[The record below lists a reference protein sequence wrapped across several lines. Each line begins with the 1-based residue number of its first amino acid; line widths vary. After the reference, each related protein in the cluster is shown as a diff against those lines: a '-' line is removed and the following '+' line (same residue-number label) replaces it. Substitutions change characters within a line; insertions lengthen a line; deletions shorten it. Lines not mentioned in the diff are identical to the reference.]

1 MSITHNHT
9 PRNYSKAFAIGITLN
24 IIFVIIELGYGLAY
38 DSMALISDAS
48 HNFSDVLGLML
59 AWGAAYLMTKKPTLN
74 RSYGFRRV
82 TIMASLVSSVLLFI
96 GMGAILWE
104 SIARIGIPQPVS
116 GVSILVVSG
125 IGFVINGITAF
136 MFYSGKDS
144 DLNIKGAYLHMLGDA
159 GVSLGVVVA
168 GITIIFTG
176 WFWLDPVIS
185 IIIAII
191 IIISTWDLMQDSLNL
206 IIDTVPSDVDPAGV
220 RNFLRNL
227 PEVKDLHDLHIW
239 AMSTTENALTVHLV
253 TYGLS
258 DNDRFLMYVSDELSK
273 RFGIHHSTIQI
284 EKEFSE
290 EACRQ
295 KHPDTV

>member
-1 MSITHNHT
+1 MSISHNHT

-48 HNFSDVLGLML
+48 HNFSDVLGLIL

-104 SIARIGIPQPVS
+104 AIARIGTPQPVS

-136 MFYSGKDS
+136 MFYSGKDR

-206 IIDTVPSDVDPAGV
+206 IIDTVPSEVDPAGV
-220 RNFLRNL
+220 KNFLRNL

-253 TYGLS
+253 TYKLS
-258 DNDRFLMYVSDELSK
+258 DNDRFLMYVSDELSE

-284 EKEFSE
+284 EKELSE
-290 EACRQ
+290 EVCRQ